1 MKSTN
6 ASTPRS
12 GACVRI
18 ACEGSDIAFITAA
31 LKVAPT
37 RTCIAGERRSATSVA
52 AGRHEQSIWMLESTL
67 PETSS
72 LEEQI
77 ASVTKF
83 LEQSRDGLSSIQDR
97 VLGVDMFCLFSTND
111 GQGSIEL
118 SASLLRR
125 LGNLGVDLVID
136 VYSDS
141 SENEATSG
149 DKD

>member
-1 MKSTN
+1 
-6 ASTPRS
+6 
-12 GACVRI
+12 
-18 ACEGSDIAFITAA
+18 
-31 LKVAPT
+31 
-37 RTCIAGERRSATSVA
+37 
-52 AGRHEQSIWMLESTL
+52 MLESTL